1 LAFSGTDLRLVD
13 PLAADLIYFDGSMPI
28 PRLVVT
34 PARTVLGAMVAAAV
48 LVAMSPMARAAIH
61 TASGVPSPT
70 PTPMGANIVLDTAAG
85 GPNTRITAT
94 GSAFLPGE
102 SMNLIWDAMSHVA
115 ATVTADGG
123 GNFTKVVTPFPGD
136 VPGIHRL
143 CASVQPIPC
152 AYFTLQGAPTPTPPA
167 APSTSPSTTP
177 SDQSPSPTTSASSV
191 VLTHSGRSGLDVITK
206 PPFVFLPIIGLLAL
220 LAALA
225 YWLLMRV
232 DRTPV
237 LPSASVVHRS
247 ARPDIGPLPARPP
260 APGAEVPP
268 PPVMHPP
275 PADLPPPAVPP
286 EHTSAADDVW
296 NGPAEPHQPPEPP
309 EPAAY

>member
-1 LAFSGTDLRLVD
+1 MEFSGTDLRLVD
-13 PLAADLIYFDGSMPI
+13 PLAADLIYFDGSMPM
-28 PRLVVT
+28 PRFGVT
-34 PARTVLGAMVAAAV
+34 PARTVLGAIFAAAV

-167 APSTSPSTTP
+167 APSPSPSTTP

-191 VLTHSGRSGLDVITK
+191 VLTHSGRSGLDIITK

-247 ARPDIGPLPARPP
+247 ARPDIGPLPTRPP
-260 APGAEVPP
+260 APGAEVAP

-275 PADLPPPAVPP
+275 PADFPPPAVPP
-286 EHTSAADDVW
+286 EHTSAAEDAW

-309 EPAAY
+309 EPSA

>member
-34 PARTVLGAMVAAAV
+34 PARTVLCAMVAAAV

-191 VLTHSGRSGLDVITK
+191 VLTHSGRSGLDIITK

-237 LPSASVVHRS
+237 LPSASVIHSS
-247 ARPDIGPLPARPP
+247 ARLDIVPLPALSP
-260 APGAEVPP
+260 APGAEVPL
-268 PPVMHPP
+268 PPVRHAP
-275 PADLPPPAVPP
+275 PADLPPPAVSP
-286 EHTSAADDVW
+286 
-296 NGPAEPHQPPEPP
+296 
-309 EPAAY
+309 

>member
-1 LAFSGTDLRLVD
+1 
-13 PLAADLIYFDGSMPI
+13 
-28 PRLVVT
+28 
-34 PARTVLGAMVAAAV
+34 
-48 LVAMSPMARAAIH
+48 
-61 TASGVPSPT
+61 
-70 PTPMGANIVLDTAAG
+70 
-85 GPNTRITAT
+85 
-94 GSAFLPGE
+94 
-102 SMNLIWDAMSHVA
+102 
-115 ATVTADGG
+115 
-123 GNFTKVVTPFPGD
+123 
-136 VPGIHRL
+136 
-143 CASVQPIPC
+143 
-152 AYFTLQGAPTPTPPA
+152 
-167 APSTSPSTTP
+167 
-177 SDQSPSPTTSASSV
+177 V